1 MTLTNSKDSSD
12 TSDVS
17 LMKNNY
23 NQIVDAI
30 KCMDIPMLHLI
41 LDEKINYNDLPKNE
55 FLYLLN
61 AVFEQMQKEGD
72 NFLEAHKGYCSNC
85 FMGRQGITFIGNK
98 SRNYFDIAF
107 EKNRQGLVR
116 NLRQCDLFMN
126 NVLLDGYSLA
136 KEIRIENN

>member
-85 FMGRQGITFIGNK
+85 FMGRQGITFIGN
-98 SRNYFDIAF
+98 I
-107 EKNRQGLVR
+107 
-116 NLRQCDLFMN
+116 
-126 NVLLDGYSLA
+126 
-136 KEIRIENN
+136 I